1 MLAIIVSWISI
12 SIVFLSFGDFFV
24 FLYNKLSKQNE
35 RYGVIDTFLLGM
47 CFTLI
52 PLSLSSLW
60 LPSNQYIL
68 LAYLLF
74 SVIYWILRKGH
85 FRNILKQSKQR
96 LQSFKTLQLAAFII
110 PILAIAIAILW
121 QVGVFDSLFYHQ
133 QNIRWNEEFAI
144 VPGLGNLEHRFAFN
158 SNYLLL
164 SSVFSFRFLFGEAVY
179 SLHVLVLVYVLCWI
193 LKEIFSSGFELKR
206 LLLLIVFTGYIF
218 VFGYSLASTST
229 DAIPNIVS
237 FYLIARLLLYP
248 DSIKEKLLFYICIP
262 IILLTFKINILP
274 LSLLSLVAIY
284 YSFKAKQYKS
294 IIITLSTATI
304 IIALWLIRN
313 VIISGYLI
321 FPFSEIDI
329 FTVDWKIPKGIAV
342 EEVDFIKSCA
352 IRIFNDLINHL
363 TTFSFTIEGI
373 KNWLIS
379 FIFICPV
386 IISPLVV
393 IYSLIRKKYL
403 NKIVYLIYISLLLIF
418 MIWYIGGPDPRFIGG
433 ALFAMFYFVIYLL
446 LEKEE
451 DKHFSATGTLVVGL
465 FVITM
470 AAWPVVRTNKFTK
483 MFGLLVSRE
492 NNKRPISNILVRP
505 YPYKELL
512 RSAGIYKDS
521 FYEYNISSDVSVYIS
536 ETPEVLNGR
545 YVCFDTP
552 FPCTISAS
560 GVGIKYLDVTEIE
573 ARGKSLQDGFK
584 AKENN

>member
-24 FLYNKLSKQNE
+24 FLYNRLGKQNE
-35 RYGVIDTFLLGM
+35 RYGVVDTFLLGM

-52 PLSLSSLW
+52 PLSLSSFW
-60 LPSNQYIL
+60 LPSDQYIL
-68 LAYLLF
+68 LSYLLF
-74 SVIYWILRKGH
+74 SITYWVVRKEH
-85 FRNILKQSKQR
+85 LKDILKQCGQYLKR
-96 LQSFKTLQLAAFII
+96 FKALKLAAFVI
-110 PILAIAIAILW
+110 PVLAIAIAILW

-164 SSVFSFRFLFGEAVY
+164 SAIFSFRFLFGEAVY

-193 LKEIFSSGFELKR
+193 LKEIFLSGFELKR

-218 VFGYSLASTST
+218 TFGYSLASTST

-248 DSIKEKLLFYICIP
+248 DSIKEKLLFYVCIP
-262 IILLTFKINILP
+262 VTLVTFKVSILP
-274 LSLLSLVAIY
+274 LSLLSVFALY
-284 YSFKAKQYKS
+284 HFSKAKQYRPIVIALS
-294 IIITLSTATI
+294 STAV
-304 IIALWLIRN
+304 IAVLWLIRN

-329 FTVDWKIPKGIAV
+329 FTVDWKIPKRIAI

-352 IRIFNDLINHL
+352 IRIFDDLTGIL
-363 TTFSFTIEGI
+363 TTFSFTADGL
-373 KNWLIS
+373 KNWLTS

-393 IYSLIRKKYL
+393 AYSLIRKKYL
-403 NKIVYLIYISLLLIF
+403 NKTVYLVYISLILILTV
-418 MIWYIGGPDPRFIGG
+418 WYIGGPDPRFIGG
-433 ALFAMFYFVIYLL
+433 SLFAMLYFVIYLL
-446 LEKEE
+446 LAKKEE
-451 DKHFSATGTLVVGL
+451 KHFKVAGKLVIGL
-465 FVITM
+465 FVVAM
-470 AAWPVVRTNKFTK
+470 AAWPVMRTDRFTQ
-483 MFGLLVSRE
+483 MFGLSVSQVQ
-492 NNKRPISNILVRP
+492 NKRPVTDILIRP
-505 YPYKELL
+505 YPYRELL
-512 RSAGIYKDS
+512 RSAGMYKDS
-521 FYEYNISSDVSVYIS
+521 FYEYHISDDVSVYIS
-536 ETPEVLNGR
+536 ESPEVLNGR

-573 ARGKSLQDGFK
+573 ARGKSLQDGFRT
-584 AKENN
+584 KENN

>member
-12 SIVFLSFGDFFV
+12 SIVFLSFGDFLV

-52 PLSLSSLW
+52 PLSISSFW

-68 LAYLLF
+68 LAYLLL
-74 SVIYWILRKGH
+74 SIIYWVLRKEH
-85 FRNILKQSKQR
+85 FRNLLKQSKQR
-96 LQSFKTLQLAAFII
+96 LQRFSTLQLAAFII

-179 SLHVLVLVYVLCWI
+179 SLHVLVLVYVLYWI

-206 LLLLIVFTGYIF
+206 LSLLIVFTGYIF

-294 IIITLSTATI
+294 IIISLSTATI
-304 IIALWLIRN
+304 IITLRLIRN

-352 IRIFNDLINHL
+352 IRIFNDLISHL

-403 NKIVYLIYISLLLIF
+403 NKIIYLAYISLLLIF

-451 DKHFSATGTLVVGL
+451 DKHFNVIGTLVVGL

-492 NNKRPISNILVRP
+492 NNKRPISNILIRP

-521 FYEYNISSDVSVYIS
+521 FHEYRISSDVAVYIS
-536 ETPEVLNGR
+536 ETPEVLDGR
-545 YVCFDTP
+545 YVCFDAP

-560 GVGIKYLDVTEIE
+560 GMGIKYLDVTEIE

>member
-12 SIVFLSFGDFFV
+12 SIVFLSFGDFLV

-35 RYGVIDTFLLGM
+35 RYGVVDTFLLGM

-52 PLSLSSLW
+52 PLSLSSFW

-68 LAYLLF
+68 LSYILF
-74 SVIYWILRKGH
+74 SIIYWVLRREH

-96 LQSFKTLQLAAFII
+96 LQQFKSLQLIAFII
-110 PILAIAIAILW
+110 PVLAIATAILW

-164 SSVFSFRFLFGEAVY
+164 SAIFSFRFLFGEAVY
-179 SLHVLVLVYVLCWI
+179 NLHVLVLIYVLCWI

-206 LLLLIVFTGYIF
+206 FLLLIVFTGYIF
-218 VFGYSLASTST
+218 IFGYSLASTST
-229 DAIPNIVS
+229 DAIPSIVS
-237 FYLIARLLLYP
+237 FYLISRLILYP

-262 IILLTFKINILP
+262 ITLVTFKINILP

-284 YSFKAKQYKS
+284 HFFRKKQYKS
-294 IIITLSTATI
+294 IIIALSTTAI
-304 IIALWLIRN
+304 IITLWLIRN
-313 VIISGYLI
+313 VIISGYLV
-321 FPFSEIDI
+321 FPFSEIDV
-329 FTVDWKIPKGIAV
+329 FTVDWKIPKEIAV

-363 TTFSFTIEGI
+363 TTFSFTLEGI
-373 KNWLIS
+373 RNWVIS

-386 IISPLVV
+386 VISPLVV
-393 IYSLIRKKYL
+393 IYSLVRKKYL
-403 NKIVYLIYISLLLIF
+403 NKIIYLLYISLLLIF
-418 MIWYIGGPDPRFIGG
+418 MVWYIGGPDPRFIGG

-451 DKHFSATGTLVVGL
+451 EKHFNVVGSLVVGL
-465 FVITM
+465 FVVIM
-470 AAWPVVRTNKFTK
+470 AAWPVVRTDKFTK
-483 MFGLLVSRE
+483 MFGLLVSQE
-492 NNKRPISNILVRP
+492 DNKRPISNVLVRP

-512 RSAGIYKDS
+512 ISAGIYKDS
-521 FYEYNISSDVSVYIS
+521 FYKYDISGDVSVYIS

-545 YVCFDTP
+545 YVCFDSP
-552 FPCTISAS
+552 FPCTISAF
-560 GVGIKYLDVTEIE
+560 GMGIKYLDVTEIE
-573 ARGKSLQDGFK
+573 ARGKSLQDGFR
-584 AKENN
+584 AKGNN

>member
-1 MLAIIVSWISI
+1 MLAIILSWISI

-24 FLYNKLSKQNE
+24 FLYNKLSKRDE
-35 RYGVIDTFLLGM
+35 RYEIIDTFLLGM

-52 PLSLSSLW
+52 PLSVLSFW
-60 LPSNQYIL
+60 LPSNQYTL
-68 LAYLLF
+68 LSCLLF
-74 SVIYWILRKGH
+74 SIIYWILRKEH
-85 FRNILKQSKQR
+85 FRNIPKQTKLLLQR
-96 LQSFKTLQLAAFII
+96 FKTLQLIAFII
-110 PILAIAIAILW
+110 PVLAIAIAILW

-133 QNIRWNEEFAI
+133 QNIRWNEEFAV

-164 SSVFSFRFLFGEAVY
+164 SAIFSFRFLFGEAVY
-179 SLHVLVLVYVLCWI
+179 CLHVLVLVYVLCWI
-193 LKEIFSSGFELKR
+193 LKEIFTSGFEIKR

-218 VFGYSLASTST
+218 TFGYSLASTST

-237 FYLIARLLLYP
+237 FYLISRLLLYP
-248 DSIKEKLLFYICIP
+248 NSIKEKFLFYVCIP
-262 IILLTFKINILP
+262 IVLLTFKINILP

-284 YSFKAKQYKS
+284 YFFKAKQYKA
-294 IIITLSTATI
+294 ITITLSTATI
-304 IIALWLIRN
+304 IVVLWLIRN

-329 FTVDWKIPKGIAV
+329 FTVDWKIPKRIAI

-352 IRIFNDLINHL
+352 IRIFNDLLNHL

-386 IISPLVV
+386 IISPLMVV
-393 IYSLIRKKYL
+393 YSLIRKKYL
-403 NKIVYLIYISLLLIF
+403 NKIIYLAYISLILIF
-418 MIWYIGGPDPRFIGG
+418 TVWYIGGPDPRFIGG
-433 ALFAMFYFVIYLL
+433 VLFVMFYFVIYLL
-446 LEKEE
+446 LEKKEE
-451 DKHFSATGTLVVGL
+451 KHLKKTGILIVGL
-465 FVITM
+465 FVFTM
-470 AAWPVVRTNKFTK
+470 AAWPVVRTGKFMK
-483 MFGLLVSRE
+483 MFNLSLVHRE
-492 NNKRPISNILVRP
+492 NQRPVSDILIRP

-521 FYEYNISSDVSVYIS
+521 FYEYQISKDVSVYIS
-536 ETPEVLNGR
+536 ESPEVLNGR
-545 YVCFDTP
+545 YVCFDSP

-573 ARGKSLQDGFK
+573 ARGKSLQDGFRVK
-584 AKENN
+584 RND

>member
-35 RYGVIDTFLLGM
+35 RYGVVDTFLLGM
-47 CFTLI
+47 CFILI
-52 PLSLSSLW
+52 PLSFSSFW

-68 LAYLLF
+68 FAYLLF
-74 SVIYWILRKGH
+74 CVIYWVLRKEH
-85 FRNILKQSKQR
+85 LRNILTQFKQR
-96 LQSFKTLQLAAFII
+96 LQRFKTLQLVAFVI
-110 PILAIAIAILW
+110 PVLAIAIAILW

-133 QNIRWNEEFAI
+133 QNIRWNEQFAV

-164 SSVFSFRFLFGEAVY
+164 SSVFSFRFLFGEAIY

-193 LKEIFSSGFELKR
+193 LKEIFLSGFELKR

-218 VFGYSLASTST
+218 IFGYSLASTST
-229 DAIPNIVS
+229 DAIPNIIS
-237 FYLIARLLLYP
+237 FYLISRLILYP

-262 IILLTFKINILP
+262 ITLVTFKINILP

-284 YSFKAKQYKS
+284 YSFRAKQYKS
-294 IIITLSTATI
+294 IIISLSITAI
-304 IIALWLIRN
+304 IITLWLIRN
-313 VIISGYLI
+313 VIISGYLV
-321 FPFSEIDI
+321 FPFSEIDL
-329 FTVDWKIPKGIAV
+329 FAVDWKIPKAIAV

-373 KNWLIS
+373 RNWLIS

-393 IYSLIRKKYL
+393 IYSLVRKKYL
-403 NKIVYLIYISLLLIF
+403 NKIIYLIYICLLFIF
-418 MIWYIGGPDPRFIGG
+418 MIWYVGGPDPRFIGG
-433 ALFAMFYFVIYLL
+433 ALFAMLYFVIYLL
-446 LEKEE
+446 LEKEKE
-451 DKHFSATGTLVVGL
+451 KHFNITGRIIVGL
-465 FVITM
+465 FVVTM
-470 AAWPVVRTNKFTK
+470 AAWPVVRTNKFTE
-483 MFGLLVSRE
+483 MFGLKVSQE
-492 NNKRPISNILVRP
+492 NNKRPISDVLVRP

-521 FYEYNISSDVSVYIS
+521 FYIYPISCNVSVYIS
-536 ETPEVLNGR
+536 ESPEVLNGR
-545 YVCFDTP
+545 YVCFDDP
-552 FPCTISAS
+552 FPCTISAF
-560 GVGIKYLDVTEIE
+560 GEGIKHLNVTEIE
-573 ARGKSLQDGFK
+573 ARGKSLQDGFR
-584 AKENN
+584 AKDDN

>member
-12 SIVFLSFGDFFV
+12 SIVFLSFGNFFV
-24 FLYNKLSKQNE
+24 FLYNKLSKQDE

-74 SVIYWILRKGH
+74 SVIYWVLRKEH
-85 FRNILKQSKQR
+85 FRNILKQSNQR
-96 LQSFKTLQLAAFII
+96 LQRFKTLQLVAFIL
-110 PILAIAIAILW
+110 PVMAIMIATLW

-133 QNIRWNEEFAI
+133 QNIRWNEEFAV

-164 SSVFSFRFLFGEAVY
+164 SSIFSFRFLFGEAIY

-193 LKEIFSSGFELKR
+193 LKEIFSFGFELKR
-206 LLLLIVFTGYIF
+206 LLLLIVFIGYIF

-274 LSLLSLVAIY
+274 LSLLSLAAIY

-304 IIALWLIRN
+304 IITLWLIRN

-321 FPFSEIDI
+321 FPFSEINI

-379 FIFICPV
+379 FIFTCPV

-403 NKIVYLIYISLLLIF
+403 NKIIYLIYISLLSIF
-418 MIWYIGGPDPRFIGG
+418 IIWYIGGPDPRFIGG

-451 DKHFSATGTLVVGL
+451 EKHFNVTGTLVVSL
-465 FVITM
+465 FVTTM

-483 MFGLLVSRE
+483 MFGLLVSQE

-521 FYEYNISSDVSVYIS
+521 FYEYHISDDVSVYIS
-536 ETPEVLNGR
+536 ESPEVLNGR
-545 YVCFDTP
+545 YVCFDSP

-573 ARGKSLQDGFK
+573 ARGRSLQDGFK
-584 AKENN
+584 VKENN